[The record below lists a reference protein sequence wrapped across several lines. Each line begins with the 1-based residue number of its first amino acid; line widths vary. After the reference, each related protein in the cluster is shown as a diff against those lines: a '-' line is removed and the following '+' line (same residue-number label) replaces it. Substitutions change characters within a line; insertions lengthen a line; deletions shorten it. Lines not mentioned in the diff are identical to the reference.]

1 MVKPWF
7 LSLSTSLFQLFLLFP
22 FLPLIPSQGLLSTLP
37 HACNNPFL
45 ANVSPEKVMELEEKS
60 ADWYNNLIEVVNTA
74 VKKGSVL
81 LLLYVLVLATT

>member
-1 MVKPWF
+1 
-7 LSLSTSLFQLFLLFP
+7 
-22 FLPLIPSQGLLSTLP
+22 
-37 HACNNPFL
+37 
-45 ANVSPEKVMELEEKS
+45 MELEEKS